1 MTIEYL
7 KRGKA
12 EEDRASDDAK
22 TRAVVEV
29 TLKDIEARG
38 DVAVRELSEKFD
50 NYSPESFRLSDS
62 EIEALMNKVS
72 AQEMQDIKFAQEQ
85 VRNFAQAQRDSMLDI
100 EVETLPGVILGHKNI
115 PVQSVGCYVPGGKF
129 PMVASA
135 HMSVATAK
143 VAGVPRIIAATPP
156 FNGEPNPAVIAAMH
170 FGGADEIYVLGGIQ
184 AIGAM
189 AIGTETIDPVH
200 LLVGPGNAFVAEAKR
215 QLFGRVGIDLFAGPT
230 ETMVIADETAADP
243 ELCAT
248 DLLGQAEH
256 GYNSPC
262 VLVTNS
268 RSLAE
273 GTLKEIERILDILP
287 TTETARASWDAYG
300 EVIVCDSYDEM
311 LAVADDIAS
320 EHVQIMTDRDDWF
333 LENMTCYGALFL
345 GPRTNVANGDKVIG
359 TNHTLPT
366 KKAGRYTGGLWV
378 GKYLKTHSYQKVMT
392 NEAATM
398 IGEYGSRLCLLEGF
412 VGHAEQCNI
421 RVRRYGG
428 INVPY
433 GEGAPVR
440 QAAE

>member
-12 EEDRASDDAK
+12 EDARAEDDAK
-22 TRAVVEV
+22 TRAVVEA
-29 TLKDIEARG
+29 TLKDIETRG
-38 DVAVRELSEKFD
+38 DAAVRDLSEKFD
-50 NYSPESFRLSDS
+50 NYSPKSFRLSES
-62 EIEALMNKVS
+62 EIEALMAKVS
-72 AQEMQDIKFAQEQ
+72 DREMADIKFAQEQ

-135 HMSVATAK
+135 HMSVATAS

-170 FGGADEIYVLGGIQ
+170 LGGAHEIYVMGGIQ

-230 ETMVIADETAADP
+230 ETMVIADDTVDA

-256 GYNSPC
+256 GYNSPA

-268 RSLAE
+268 RKLAE
-273 GTLKEIERILDILP
+273 ETLSEIDRILKILP
-287 TTETARASWDAYG
+287 TAGTAKVSWEDYG
-300 EVIVCDSYDEM
+300 EVILCETYDEM

-320 EHVQIMTDRDDWF
+320 EHVQVMTDRDDWF
-333 LENMTCYGALFL
+333 LDNMTCYGALFL

-378 GKYLKTHSYQKVMT
+378 GKYLKTHSYQKVLT
-392 NEAATM
+392 DEAATLV
-398 IGEYGSRLCLLEGF
+398 GEYGSRLCMLEGF
-412 VGHAEQCNI
+412 VGHAEQCNV

-433 GEGAPVR
+433 GEGAPYR
-440 QAAE
+440 EAAE